1 MTKTKAQQIMAATEA
16 RAADDV
22 TAAIKDIA
30 TEFEPY
36 IIKQRRHFHKH
47 PELSLA
53 EERTTSD
60 IANQLD
66 AMNIPYERPLKT
78 GLVATLR
85 GTAPDAYREDGT
97 PRRRILLRADI
108 DALPV
113 TEQTGEEFAS
123 VNEGCMHACG
133 HDCHIAMMLGTLQI
147 LRHMTDD
154 IHGEIRIVFQPSEEN
169 GQGAK
174 LMIGTGV
181 LDGVDGAY
189 AAHIWSEVD
198 AGTVSCE
205 PGPRMANTDWF
216 RIDVRGTSCHG
227 AMPQRGHDAVMVAAE
242 IVNALQTIVSR
253 EISPYEP
260 AVITVGELHGGT
272 ARNVIAGTA
281 YLAGTVRTYGDKTHE
296 EMPELMRRIVEHTAA
311 ALGAEA
317 ELTEYTIA
325 NYKVENDAASSERCR
340 QAVLKCLGPAGE
352 GHYRG
357 TLSGEDFSEY
367 LRRVPGVLA
376 FIGARNPQIGATY
389 AQHSCFYKIDESVL
403 AKGSIVPLSMP
414 STFGRAHARRARRPH
429 DRRGCRDQS
438 RPGSQATL
446 CQGNGRRGP
455 RRHARRPHR
464 PPCRNQGHP
473 RCPCRRS
480 PRGEAWRVAVT
491 PTYNNLARA
500 KRGRTLSQRS
510 PPLMCRLLF

>member
-1 MTKTKAQQIMAATEA
+1 MTKTKAQQIMAATEV

-22 TAAIKDIA
+22 TAAIQDIA
-30 TEFEPY
+30 AEFEPY

-85 GTAPDAYREDGT
+85 GTASDAYHEDGT

-113 TEQTGEEFAS
+113 TEQTSEDFAS

-154 IHGEIRIVFQPSEEN
+154 IHGEVRIVFQPSEEN

-281 YLAGTVRTYGDKTHE
+281 YLAGTVRTYGDSTHE

-317 ELTEYTIA
+317 ELTDYTIA

-340 QAVLKCLGPAGE
+340 QAVIKCLAPPAKAIIAA
-352 GHYRG
+352 HFRARTSRSICAAYRACSP
-357 TLSGEDFSEY
+357 L
-367 LRRVPGVLA
+367 LA
-376 FIGARNPQIGATY
+376 RATPR
-389 AQHSCFYKIDESVL
+389 L
-403 AKGSIVPLSMP
+403 APRTPNILASTRLTSRCWPRAPWWPPSMP
-414 STFGRAHARRARRPH
+414 STFWP
-429 DRRGCRDQS
+429 S
-438 RPGSQATL
+438 
-446 CQGNGRRGP
+446 P
-455 RRHARRPHR
+455 RKRSSTAP
-464 PPCRNQGHP
+464 
-473 RCPCRRS
+473 RS
-480 PRGEAWRVAVT
+480 PRSPKPTPIWPPSCALPRRRPPRLVT
-491 PTYNNLARA
+491 PSTMPARLATPRSRA
-500 KRGRTLSQRS
+500 STMHAPPRAARRSTTSSRFATVSQS
-510 PPLMCRLLF
+510 

>member
-22 TAAIKDIA
+22 TAAIQDIA

-113 TEQTGEEFAS
+113 TEQPGEEFAS

-154 IHGEIRIVFQPSEEN
+154 IHGEVRIVFQPSEEN

-281 YLAGTVRTYGDKTHE
+281 YLAGTVRTYGDSTHE

-317 ELTEYTIA
+317 ELTDYTIA

-340 QAVLKCLGPAGE
+340 QAVIKCLGPAGQ

-376 FIGARNPQIGATY
+376 FVGTRNPKIGATY

-403 AKGSIVPLSMP
+403 AKGSMVAAQYAIDFLAEPTQEELDGPTIAAVAETNPDLAAKLRSAKA
-414 STFGRAHARRARRPH
+414 TAAEARDAMHDART
-429 DRRGCRDQS
+429 
-438 RPGSQATL
+438 A
-446 CQGNGRRGP
+446 
-455 RRHARRPHR
+455 RHAAIKGIHD
-464 PPCRNQGHP
+464 
-473 RCPCRRS
+473 
-480 PRGEAWRVAVT
+480 
-491 PTYNNLARA
+491 ARA
-500 KRGRTLSQRS
+500 AARHEEKRDE
-510 PPLMCRLLF
+510 

>member
-1 MTKTKAQQIMAATEA
+1 MQDCARYVEEMTRLRREIHRRPEEGW
-16 RAADDV
+16 
-22 TAAIKDIA
+22 
-30 TEFEPY
+30 TEFETQWKVFRALEALGWT
-36 IIKQRRHFHKH
+36 IRMGLDVIR
-47 PELSLA
+47 PEAVMGRNA
-53 EERTTSD
+53 ELVEK
-60 IANQLD
+60 
-66 AMNIPYERPLKT
+66 AMVRAAEHGVPESFLKATGGYT
-78 GLVATLR
+78 GL
-85 GTAPDAYREDGT
+85 TADFDTGCEG
-97 PRRRILLRADI
+97 
-108 DALPV
+108 PV
-113 TEQTGEEFAS
+113 TGFRFDMDCVLVEELHDAS
-123 VNEGCMHACG
+123 HLPAAEGFDSEIPSHMHACG

-154 IHGEIRIVFQPSEEN
+154 IHGEVRIVFQPSEEN

-281 YLAGTVRTYGDKTHE
+281 YLAGTVRTYGDSTHE

-317 ELTEYTIA
+317 KLTDYTIA

-340 QAVLKCLGPAGE
+340 QAVIKCLGPTGQ

-376 FIGARNPQIGATY
+376 FVGTRNPKIGATY

-403 AKGSIVPLSMP
+403 AKGSMVAAQYAIDFLAEPTQEELDGPAITAVAETNPDLAAKLRSAKAT
-414 STFGRAHARRARRPH
+414 SAEARDAIHDARTARHAAIKGIHDARAAARREEKH
-429 DRRGCRDQS
+429 D
-438 RPGSQATL
+438 
-446 CQGNGRRGP
+446 
-455 RRHARRPHR
+455 
-464 PPCRNQGHP
+464 
-473 RCPCRRS
+473 
-480 PRGEAWRVAVT
+480 E
-491 PTYNNLARA
+491 
-500 KRGRTLSQRS
+500 
-510 PPLMCRLLF
+510 

>member
-1 MTKTKAQQIMAATEA
+1 MTKTRAQQIMSDKDA
-16 RAADDV
+16 RTPQEV
-22 TAAIKDIA
+22 TQCIHDIA
-30 TEFEPY
+30 AELEPY
-36 IIKQRRHFHKH
+36 IIRQRRHFHKH
-47 PELSLA
+47 PEPSLA
-53 EERTTSD
+53 EVRTTSD

-113 TEQTGEEFAS
+113 TEQTSEEFAS
-123 VNEGCMHACG
+123 VNEGFMHACG

-174 LMIGTGV
+174 MMIGTGV
-181 LDGVDGAY
+181 CEGVDGAF
-189 AAHIWSEVD
+189 AMHIWSEVD

-216 RIDVRGTSCHG
+216 RVDVRGTSCHG
-227 AMPQRGHDAVMVAAE
+227 AMPQRGHDAIMVAAE
-242 IVNALQTIVSR
+242 IVNALQTIVAR

-260 AVITVGELHGGT
+260 AVVTVGELHGGT
-272 ARNVIAGTA
+272 ARNVIAGSA
-281 YLAGTVRTYGDKTHE
+281 YLTGTVRTYSEAAHNVVPDHI
-296 EMPELMRRIVEHTAA
+296 RRIVEHTAA

-317 ELTEYTIA
+317 ELTDYTIA
-325 NYKVENDAASSERCR
+325 NYKVENEPAASERCHA
-340 QAVLKCLGPAGE
+340 AVVKLLGEEGV

-367 LRRVPGVLA
+367 LRRVPGMLA
-376 FIGARNPQIGATY
+376 FLGCRNPAIGATY
-389 AQHSCFYKIDESVL
+389 AQHSCFYKIDETVL
-403 AKGSIVPLSMP
+403 AKGSMLAAQYAIDFLAEPTQAELDGPAIAAVAETNPDLAVKLRSAKA
-414 STFGRAHARRARRPH
+414 TAAEARDAVRDAHTARYAAIKGIRDARAVARREEGH
-429 DRRGCRDQS
+429 D
-438 RPGSQATL
+438 
-446 CQGNGRRGP
+446 
-455 RRHARRPHR
+455 
-464 PPCRNQGHP
+464 
-473 RCPCRRS
+473 
-480 PRGEAWRVAVT
+480 E
-491 PTYNNLARA
+491 
-500 KRGRTLSQRS
+500 
-510 PPLMCRLLF
+510 

>member
-1 MTKTKAQQIMAATEA
+1 MTKTKAQQIMAATEV

-22 TAAIKDIA
+22 TAAIRDIA

-154 IHGEIRIVFQPSEEN
+154 IHGEVRIVFQPSEEN

-311 ALGAEA
+311 AWAPRPNLPTTPSPTTRSKTMPPRASA
-317 ELTEYTIA
+317 AVRPWSSAWVQLAKAIIAAHFRARTSRSICAACRACSPLSARATPRLAPRTPNILASTRLTSRYW
-325 NYKVENDAASSERCR
+325 
-340 QAVLKCLGPAGE
+340 P
-352 GHYRG
+352 
-357 TLSGEDFSEY
+357 
-367 LRRVPGVLA
+367 RVP
-376 FIGARNPQIGATY
+376 
-389 AQHSCFYKIDESVL
+389 
-403 AKGSIVPLSMP
+403 
-414 STFGRAHARRARRPH
+414 
-429 DRRGCRDQS
+429 
-438 RPGSQATL
+438 
-446 CQGNGRRGP
+446 
-455 RRHARRPHR
+455 
-464 PPCRNQGHP
+464 
-473 RCPCRRS
+473 
-480 PRGEAWRVAVT
+480 W
-491 PTYNNLARA
+491 
-500 KRGRTLSQRS
+500 
-510 PPLMCRLLF
+510 

>member
-1 MTKTKAQQIMAATEA
+1 MTKTKAQQIMAATEV

-22 TAAIKDIA
+22 TAAIQDIA
-30 TEFEPY
+30 AEFEPY

-85 GTAPDAYREDGT
+85 GTAPDAYREDGA

-133 HDCHIAMMLGTLQI
+133 HDCHIAMMLGALQI

-181 LDGVDGAY
+181 LDGVDGTY

-317 ELTEYTIA
+317 ELTDYTIA

-376 FIGARNPQIGATY
+376 FVGARNPQIGATY
-389 AQHSCFYKIDESVL
+389 AQHSCFYKIDETVL
-403 AKGSIVPLSMP
+403 AKGSMVAAQYAIDFLAEPTQEELDGPTIAAVAETNPDLAAKLRSAKA
-414 STFGRAHARRARRPH
+414 TAAEARDAVHDART
-429 DRRGCRDQS
+429 
-438 RPGSQATL
+438 A
-446 CQGNGRRGP
+446 
-455 RRHARRPHR
+455 RHAAIKGIH
-464 PPCRNQGHP
+464 
-473 RCPCRRS
+473 
-480 PRGEAWRVAVT
+480 E
-491 PTYNNLARA
+491 ARA
-500 KRGRTLSQRS
+500 AARHEEKNDE
-510 PPLMCRLLF
+510 